1 MNGGDPSNAMRDS
14 DYWRRYPVETPPDEI
29 LRILKRVPFSST
41 GEDLELLMFE
51 RGSASPSVVISPGSA
66 GHAFVFAE
74 LGYRVYERGYNVFI
88 MPKHGGRTVD
98 ELVQRHDAALARIAR
113 IVGDRIGVFGEGLGG
128 YVVFYM
134 GLRGGRA
141 RSIICENSPAILTE
155 GAFHAALGRGG
166 GAARRRRVIVPF
178 ARLLARVVP
187 RLKLPIRLHLD
198 FTELVD
204 ANEEIRRLEQT
215 MVEAYLK
222 DPDFDRSYPLG
233 ASLSLLLT
241 PPPRPLDE
249 LVTPTMFIV
258 ATRGLIPEYEKAL
271 FQRLPSIHKKL
282 VEVDGSVFWMCSHP
296 REAATLICDWF
307 DETLQPQL
315 VQPRSAVRGHTE

>member
-1 MNGGDPSNAMRDS
+1 MR
-14 DYWRRYPVETPPDEI
+14 V
-29 LRILKRVPFSST
+29 LKRATFSSAD
-41 GEDLELLMFE
+41 GDLEFLMF
-51 RGSASPSVVISPGSA
+51 VISPGSA

-98 ELVQRHDAALARIAR
+98 ELVQRHEAALARIAQM
-113 IVGDRIGVFGEGLGG
+113 VGDRIGVFGEGLGG
-128 YVVFYM
+128 FVVFYM
-134 GLRGGRA
+134 ALHGGRA

-166 GAARRRRVIVPF
+166 GAARRRRAIIPF
-178 ARLLARVVP
+178 ASLLAKVAP
-187 RLKLPIRLHLD
+187 RLSLPIRLHLD
-198 FTELVD
+198 FAELVD
-204 ANEEIRRLEQT
+204 ANEDIRRIEQT
-215 MVEAYLK
+215 MVDAYLK
-222 DPDFDRSYPLG
+222 DPDFDRFYPLG
-233 ASLSLLLT
+233 SSLSLLLT

-258 ATRGLIPEYEKAL
+258 ATRGLIPEYEKGL
-271 FQRLPSIHKKL
+271 FQRLPSIRKKL

-296 REAATLICDWF
+296 REAAALICDWF
-307 DETLQPQL
+307 DETLQPQS